1 MKLSSSYLKAVNLLL
16 VNAVQT
22 FKRAQTIKN
31 SIAMLPGPFY
41 LDNFLNSCKQIAHNI
56 SKTINEH

>member
-16 VNAVQT
+16 ADAVQT
-22 FKRAQTIKN
+22 FKKVLTNKN

-41 LDNFLNSCKQIAHNI
+41 LHNYLNSCKQIAHNI